1 MPSLTERITK
11 AWNAFRNRDP
21 TQQQQQNKEIFY
33 GPVSTYPLDM
43 NWRKRFSDRTIISP
57 ILNRISVDAATIE
70 LKHVRMDTEKNRYKE
85 DIPDELN
92 DVLTVEANID
102 QTARAFRQDI
112 YASLMDEGYV
122 AICPIDA
129 DVNENTWTVDKL
141 KSARVGKI
149 VGWHPKYVD
158 VELYDEN
165 SGEKK
170 TIQQPKSLCSIV
182 QNPFWDIM
190 NAPNSLLV
198 RLRKKMAM
206 LDAIDEQTA
215 SGKLDL
221 IIQLPYSTRADTQ
234 KARAEDRK
242 RDIEMQLGN
251 SKYGIAYMDS
261 AEKIIQLNRSI
272 DNTLAPQI
280 ESLTK
285 QLMDQFGMSPEILNG
300 TASDQAQQNYLN
312 NILEPLVSA
321 VVDEM
326 KRKWLSKN
334 ARSRGESIM
343 FFKDPFRLMPVA
355 KIADMADKFTRNEI
369 MSSNEFRVK
378 CGLKPSDQEGA
389 DELRNKNIN
398 QSNANL
404 EQVEADTMAAED
416 AVTLAEN
423 EDGTLSEEALADI
436 EKILEKA
443 DSG

>member
-21 TQQQQQNKEIFY
+21 TQQQLQSKEIFY

-85 DIPDELN
+85 DINDELN

-122 AICPIDA
+122 AICPVDA
-129 DVNENTWTVDKL
+129 DVNEKTWTVDTL

-280 ESLTK
+280 ENLTK